1 MEHISFILWVCL
13 FPIAFTIDSYWA
25 EKKRLMTG
33 EEKPSKSIQGFTALI
48 NIIIWVVIAIL
59 LF

>member
-13 FPIAFTIDSYWA
+13 FPIACTIDSYWS
-25 EKKRLMTG
+25 EKKRLMIG

-48 NIIIWVVIAIL
+48 NLILWVVVAIL